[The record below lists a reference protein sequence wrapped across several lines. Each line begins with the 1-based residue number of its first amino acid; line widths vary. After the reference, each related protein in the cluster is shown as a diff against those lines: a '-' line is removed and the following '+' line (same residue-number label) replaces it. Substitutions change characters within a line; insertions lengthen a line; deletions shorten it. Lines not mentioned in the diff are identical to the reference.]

1 MLNITVEGKELK
13 GIIEKALCNMDKKAS
28 LPILTTVLLHSENG
42 KLAAITSKVSE
53 YLEIRTEDYISRS
66 DGKIAIAEEDLK
78 VLMKMTGDVSLTET
92 EENIIVK
99 NGKKT
104 ISLMK
109 YDVTQ
114 FPESPEG
121 SFEAKVQ
128 MQESE
133 FAETIANLSVFTSDC
148 EANKIMQCLYF
159 NLSESRI
166 EALDG
171 HRIGMKRIEDT
182 QQVGLG
188 NFMLHNTIV
197 SDLKKALDKKSDINI
212 TISVGEKF
220 NKVSGKNF
228 TYYTKCVDG
237 EYFRVKQMLTTETNT
252 SCKTDKDG
260 FLDKIKYYTD
270 NVISKDYDRKP
281 VVLKITDGKII
292 TYGRNTRFE
301 VSDEMEITDFYGKEL
316 SIGFNP
322 RFLLEAL
329 KVADTK
335 NVTMKF
341 TNWKAP
347 LFMDADKYSFCI
359 LPVNCKYEMDAMETY
374 LSKVSAA

>member
-13 GIIEKALCNMDKKAS
+13 GIIEKALCNMDKKSA
-28 LPILTTVLLHSENG
+28 LPILKTVLLHNENG
-42 KLAAITSKVSE
+42 KLAAITSKISE
-53 YLEIRTEDYISRS
+53 YLEIRTEDYISKS

-78 VLMKMTGDVSLTET
+78 VLLKMTGSVELTET
-92 EENIIVK
+92 EENVIVK

-109 YDVTQ
+109 YDVSQ
-114 FPESPEG
+114 FPESPDG
-121 SFEAKVQ
+121 DFEAKVQ
-128 MQESE
+128 MHESE
-133 FAETIANLSVFTSDC
+133 FAETIANLAVFTSDC
-148 EANKIMQCLYF
+148 EANKIMQCLHF

-182 QQVGLG
+182 QQVRLG
-188 NFMLHNTIV
+188 NFMLHNTIIL
-197 SDLKKALDKKSDINI
+197 DLKKSLDKKSAANI
-212 TISVGEKF
+212 VISVGEKF

-228 TYYTKCVDG
+228 TYYTKRVDG

-252 SCKTDKDG
+252 SCKTDKNG

-335 NVTMKF
+335 NVTMRF
-341 TNWKAP
+341 TNLKAP

-359 LPVNCKYEMDAMETY
+359 LPVNCQFELEAMETY
-374 LSKVSAA
+374 LNKVNAE